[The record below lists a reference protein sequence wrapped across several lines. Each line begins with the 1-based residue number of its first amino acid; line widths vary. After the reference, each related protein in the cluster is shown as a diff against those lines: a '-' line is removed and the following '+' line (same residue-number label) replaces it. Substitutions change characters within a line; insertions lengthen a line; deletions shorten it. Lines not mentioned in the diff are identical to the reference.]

1 MLGVAVNA
9 LAIIA
14 GSLMGA
20 LFKKGIPERLTKHI
34 MSGIALCVIYIG
46 ISGALKGE
54 NTLVLV
60 ISTALGGI
68 IGELIDIDRH
78 LSNLGE
84 RIGRRFKNGGGASVG
99 EGFVTGTLVFCVG
112 AMAIVGSLQ
121 SGLTGNHETLFTK
134 ALLDGISSLVFAAT
148 MGFGV
153 ALSGVSIFIYQGV
166 IVLLAGL
173 LSPLLSDYII
183 AEMTCAGSLLI
194 IGLGLNMLGIT
205 KIKVANF
212 LPAIFLPIA
221 LCQFM

>member
-14 GSLMGA
+14 GSIAGA

-78 LSNLGE
+78 LSSLGE
-84 RIGRRFKNGGGASVG
+84 RIGRRFKNGDGASVG

>member
-14 GSLMGA
+14 GSIAGA

-60 ISTALGGI
+60 VSTALGGI

-78 LSNLGE
+78 LNNLGE
-84 RIGRRFKNGGGASVG
+84 RIGRRFKNGGGTSVG

-134 ALLDGISSLVFAAT
+134 ALLDGISSLVFATT

-153 ALSGVSIFIYQGV
+153 ALSGVSIFIYQGA

>member
-9 LAIIA
+9 LAILA

-78 LSNLGE
+78 LSSLGE

>member
-9 LAIIA
+9 ITIIV
-14 GSLMGA
+14 GSIIGILC
-20 LFKKGIPERLTKHI
+20 KKGIPERFTKLV
-34 MSGIALCVIYIG
+34 MSGVALCVMYIG
-46 ISGALKGE
+46 ISGAMEGQ
-54 NTLVLV
+54 NTLILV

-78 LSNLGE
+78 LNNLGE
-84 RIGRRFKNGGGASVG
+84 RVSKKFKNRSNSSVG
-99 EGFVTGTLVFCVG
+99 ESFVSGTLLFCVG

-134 ALLDGISSLVFAAT
+134 SLLDGISALIFAAT
-148 MGFGV
+148 IGFGV
-153 ALSGVSIFIYQGV
+153 ALSSISVFVYQGI

-173 LSPLLSDYII
+173 LSPLLNDYII
-183 AEMTCAGSLLI
+183 AEMTCVGSLLI
-194 IGLGLNMLGIT
+194 IGLGLNMLGAT

-212 LPAIFLPIA
+212 LPGIFIPIA